1 MKKLAPWLITMI
13 LSITLIVLAAFLL
26 MKEYT
31 QPTTPE
37 GEVRQVVQNIAPPA
51 GLSAD
56 QIVEVT
62 STIDGIKTN
71 AADPSYIVVA
81 NFAFQ
86 LDSAESKEAFDKIKD
101 FKITPIIIKTLAD
114 TKPEDLNGAKGKDD
128 LSATLLN
135 LINKSL
141 PQGKV
146 IQIDITQF
154 QIVSI

>member
-1 MKKLAPWLITMI
+1 MKKLAPWLITI
-13 LSITLIVLAAFLL
+13 LLSITLIVIAAFLL

-31 QPTTPE
+31 QPTPE
-37 GEVRQVVQNIAPPA
+37 NEVREAVQNIAPPA
-51 GLSAD
+51 GLTAD

-71 AADPSYIVVA
+71 SADPTYIVVA

-114 TKPEDLNGAKGKDD
+114 TKPEELNGAKGKDD
-128 LSATLLN
+128 LSANLLN

-154 QIVSI
+154 QLVPI